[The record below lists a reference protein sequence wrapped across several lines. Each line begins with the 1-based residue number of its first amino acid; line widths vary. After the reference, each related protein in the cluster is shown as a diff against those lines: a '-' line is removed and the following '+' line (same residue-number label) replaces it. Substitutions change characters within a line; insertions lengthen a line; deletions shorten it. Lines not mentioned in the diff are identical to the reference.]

1 LIRWAALA
9 FTIAVGGCVAPPD
22 EAPVTFEDE
31 PVSLPSERGQA
42 IVRISLAG
50 HAIVRGENDFEVE
63 LISTS
68 PGVAGE
74 IVAASGFMP
83 AHGHGT
89 VPPTIDASNGAFL
102 VQDLVLYMP
111 GRWEITFEL
120 RVQGLEDGVTFP
132 VDVP

>member
-1 LIRWAALA
+1 MRAAA
-9 FTIAVGGCVAPPD
+9 IVVAIAATACVAPPD
-22 EAPVTFEDE
+22 EEPVSFEDE

-50 HAIVRGENDFEVE
+50 DAIVRGENDFEVE

-68 PGVAGE
+68 PGVEGE
-74 IVAASGFMP
+74 LVAASGFMP

-102 VQDLVLYMP
+102 VEDLVLYMP

-120 RVQGLEDGVTFP
+120 RVHGLEDAVTFP